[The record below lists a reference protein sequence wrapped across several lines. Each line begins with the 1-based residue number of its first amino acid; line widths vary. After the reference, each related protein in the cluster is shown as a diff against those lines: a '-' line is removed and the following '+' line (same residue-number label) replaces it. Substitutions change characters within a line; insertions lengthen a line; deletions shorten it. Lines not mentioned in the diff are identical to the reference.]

1 MRDGAA
7 FWKVVC
13 GSGGVTA
20 VRTLC
25 ALVSNK
31 VLALALGPALF
42 ASVAQFQNL
51 LAIGQSASVLGLQ
64 NGWVSLTAARRGD
77 PEALRGLWKTGMR
90 LTALASAAAALAF
103 VLAALLA
110 PLEAMFPGIPG
121 SSSRAALLLAAPGL
135 AFSACATVSLSVA
148 NGLSRWRLWG
158 AIGIA
163 VPLLQCGWLVAFALT
178 GGAAAVPAALA
189 TQSVLAGTA
198 AALLAARCG
207 FSPRAWWRA
216 ARGEP
221 RPWLEFAGM
230 SLVPALLGPAVLMAV
245 RVAAGEAA
253 GWEAAGM
260 LQGCWRI
267 SDFFSLAVSSA
278 LGVWILPRVSADVP
292 RERLPEIVLPVLG
305 RTVALAAAGALAVWA
320 LRGLVVPLLFSES
333 FGAME
338 ELLPLQLAGDAIR
351 SAGWC
356 LGLVLMARRRT
367 KLFISAEIV
376 SQLLYACA
384 SLALLPLL
392 GIRGPLVAYLA
403 ENALYAAAL
412 FVLLRRVR

>member
-1 MRDGAA
+1 
-7 FWKVVC
+7 
-13 GSGGVTA
+13 
-20 VRTLC
+20 
-25 ALVSNK
+25 
-31 VLALALGPALF
+31 
-42 ASVAQFQNL
+42 
-51 LAIGQSASVLGLQ
+51 
-64 NGWVSLTAARRGD
+64 
-77 PEALRGLWKTGMR
+77 
-90 LTALASAAAALAF
+90 
-103 VLAALLA
+103 
-110 PLEAMFPGIPG
+110 
-121 SSSRAALLLAAPGL
+121 
-135 AFSACATVSLSVA
+135 
-148 NGLSRWRLWG
+148 
-158 AIGIA
+158 
-163 VPLLQCGWLVAFALT
+163 
-178 GGAAAVPAALA
+178 
-189 TQSVLAGTA
+189 
-198 AALLAARCG
+198 
-207 FSPRAWWRA
+207 
-216 ARGEP
+216 
-221 RPWLEFAGM
+221 
-230 SLVPALLGPAVLMAV
+230 
-245 RVAAGEAA
+245 
-253 GWEAAGM
+253 

-338 ELLPLQLAGDAIR
+338 ELLPLQLAGDAVR

-367 KLFISAEIV
+367 KLFISGEIV
-376 SQLLYACA
+376 SQLFYAAA